1 MLEERLDGCA
11 VDEELQREH
20 VVDEHLE
27 AAHTAAAI
35 LHARAVDCHDLRR
48 AVVREDR
55 LLESVGQRQRDLLC
69 LAQCDIHEDLRAVE
83 QAREDLALHVGVD
96 VDGRTLDAQGLDLC
110 GRARED
116 VPLAQGQHARQR
128 QAVHPALL
136 TRRVLGI
143 LVGHAH
149 PAEQDVAAFMLDDLR
164 CVEVEAV
171 VELLEFRVLHHVHA
185 VERQVACDVAGLVD
199 VLAVELARLES
210 LRAEDQRIVAAEVQ
224 HVRALPHV
232 AEVLK
237 ARLELAEILPALF
250 RLLVDEDRA
259 AQLLLVSL
267 CADDEVALAVAMEE
281 IRIAEVARDA
291 LGAVRHDDR
300 ALLDMAVLLQRAEA
314 LRRRAHAVILGVAG
328 VEDVDLALLR
338 EAAARVAAVL
348 VVLVARPERELRH
361 RVVDEVARPDMRP
374 ALVLVLA
381 AKRIPLVEDM
391 VFAIRERQ
399 AIRVVDEAE
408 RHLEMEAVVPAV
420 RQREASRHLSVD
432 GLLIKLFH

>member
-1 MLEERLDGCA
+1 M
-11 VDEELQREH
+11 
-20 VVDEHLE
+20 
-27 AAHTAAAI
+27 
-35 LHARAVDCHDLRR
+35 
-48 AVVREDR
+48 
-55 LLESVGQRQRDLLC
+55 
-69 LAQCDIHEDLRAVE
+69 
-83 QAREDLALHVGVD
+83 
-96 VDGRTLDAQGLDLC
+96 
-110 GRARED
+110 
-116 VPLAQGQHARQR
+116 
-128 QAVHPALL
+128 
-136 TRRVLGI
+136 
-143 LVGHAH
+143 
-149 PAEQDVAAFMLDDLR
+149 
-164 CVEVEAV
+164 
-171 VELLEFRVLHHVHA
+171 
-185 VERQVACDVAGLVD
+185 ACDVAGLID

-232 AEVLK
+232 AEVLE

-300 ALLDMAVLLQRAEA
+300 ALLDMAVLLQRTEA
-314 LRRRAHAVILGVAG
+314 LRRRAHAVILGVTG
-328 VEDVDLALLR
+328 VEDMDLALLR

-374 ALVLVLA
+374 TLVLVLA
-381 AKRIPLVEDM
+381 AERIPLVEDM